1 MSKLDFLKTNKGLVV
16 ILITGLV
23 IGFVAG
29 MEYKAYQ
36 IRSIV
41 YDGLSDLSNSFSQ
54 GGETAV
60 EEEPI
65 VVNKSIGEDVE
76 LATIKF
82 KVNDVKEQQIISS
95 KYGSPEVASEN
106 AKFIVIDMDVTNITS
121 EPFNFWSDG
130 FVVGDNLDR
139 VFEPYGNMIGKIDNY
154 LEGRKLSPSIMENG
168 KIVFEIPNDA
178 ISYTLVIG
186 KAGTNEAYVVTLE

>member
-1 MSKLDFLKTNKGLVV
+1 MSKLMFIKNNRLWLVATV
-16 ILITGLV
+16 SALIL
-23 IGFVAG
+23 GFFAG

-106 AKFIVIDMDVTNITS
+106 AKFVVIDMDVTNITL

-154 LEGRKLSPSIMENG
+154 LEGRKLSPSITANG

-186 KAGTNEAYVVTLE
+186 KAGTNEAYVVTLK